1 MYLYRKEI
9 VSYCIS
15 TFFVLIAAL
24 LHILS
29 YFQLVSFSV
38 NILVFILY
46 TIMILLWRRIMGNR
60 ILRTSSLR
68 RFKSISYLLI
78 GYLAIRTLKY
88 EILLDSPMATKY
100 IRYMYYFFSLNIVH
114 LVFFTSLLIQK
125 SENEPISK
133 RWNWLWIPTE
143 LLVLLV
149 LTNDLHEWAFSLSPG
164 SGAERYGPLFYIILI
179 YITVLAIA
187 SIVFTLIPAI
197 NAKLLRPVIP
207 TMCILAIWAIYTFL
221 YVFDWKPFFYVK
233 IAFTSAEFNI
243 LVVILF
249 IESLV
254 FTRLI
259 PSNRGYEGFLKL
271 SALNIGVMD
280 ESGKIVSAPNA
291 GPKITSTLIK
301 SALGKPIMIDKDTM
315 IESAEING
323 GQSFWFIDLK
333 ELNALKSKL
342 YLLNED
348 LMSENDLL
356 TADNKLKEKMAKLEE
371 QNEIRSYIDAKL
383 KPQFSRIKEII
394 ASLPEDEEG
403 FDNALKEAC
412 VLSVYIKRCS
422 NLYLLSKSS
431 GNISIAE
438 LGLAFTESLNYLK
451 LSGVKTQIEWKVIK
465 YLDAIKCLKIYEV
478 FENAVE
484 RFYSKLSSVD
494 VRLEKENNI
503 IVLNISFEFGDLFS
517 IDEKTKRIEEKSGFL
532 VEEDMDGK
540 SAHWKIYI
548 EGGAV

>member
-1 MYLYRKEI
+1 
-9 VSYCIS
+9 
-15 TFFVLIAAL
+15 
-24 LHILS
+24 
-29 YFQLVSFSV
+29 
-38 NILVFILY
+38 
-46 TIMILLWRRIMGNR
+46 MGNR

-187 SIVFTLIPAI
+187 TIVFTLIPAI
-197 NAKLLRPVIP
+197 SAKLLRPVIP
-207 TMCILAIWAIYTFL
+207 PMCLLAIWAIYTFL
-221 YVFDWKPFFYVK
+221 YVFDWEPFFYVR

-259 PSNRGYEGFLKL
+259 PSNRGYESFLKL
-271 SALNIGVMD
+271 SALNIGIMD
-280 ESGKIVSAPNA
+280 ETGKIVSAPNA

-394 ASLPEDEEG
+394 ANLPEDEEG
-403 FDNALKEAC
+403 FDNALK
-412 VLSVYIKRCS
+412 
-422 NLYLLSKSS
+422 
-431 GNISIAE
+431 
-438 LGLAFTESLNYLK
+438 
-451 LSGVKTQIEWKVIK
+451 
-465 YLDAIKCLKIYEV
+465 
-478 FENAVE
+478 
-484 RFYSKLSSVD
+484 
-494 VRLEKENNI
+494 
-503 IVLNISFEFGDLFS
+503 
-517 IDEKTKRIEEKSGFL
+517 
-532 VEEDMDGK
+532 
-540 SAHWKIYI
+540 
-548 EGGAV
+548 